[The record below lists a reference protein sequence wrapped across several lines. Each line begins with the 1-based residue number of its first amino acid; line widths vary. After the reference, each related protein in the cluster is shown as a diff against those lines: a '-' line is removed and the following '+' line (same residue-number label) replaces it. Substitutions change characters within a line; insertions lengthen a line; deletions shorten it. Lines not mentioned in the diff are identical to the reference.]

1 MISISEVRVPA
12 SDTDFLS
19 LKSGDNGILMEK
31 YEIKKAFPVDQKE
44 FFCSWPYSFKIEFY
58 ERSFTLSARTR
69 EEFQEW
75 VRVFTLIDRMNKI
88 GYAENDRNPFFFE
101 S

>member
-19 LKSGDNGILMEK
+19 LKSGDNGTLMEK
-31 YEIKKAFPVDQKE
+31 QEIKKAFPVDQKE

-69 EEFQEW
+69 ADFDEW
-75 VRVFTLIDRMNKI
+75 VRVFKLIDRMNKI
-88 GYAENDRNPFFFE
+88 GYAGSDGNPYLFA